1 MMEWHSSEG
10 RAMRM
15 MLTTGEVLLSL
26 STGLVEELVC
36 GL

>member
-1 MMEWHSSEG
+1 MAFK
-10 RAMRM
+10 RRAAMRM